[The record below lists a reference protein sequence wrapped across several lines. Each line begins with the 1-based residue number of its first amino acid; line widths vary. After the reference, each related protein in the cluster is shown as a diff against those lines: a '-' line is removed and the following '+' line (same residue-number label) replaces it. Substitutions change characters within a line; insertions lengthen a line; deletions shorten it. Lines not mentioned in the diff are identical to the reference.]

1 MRELYISVA
10 ANYIKI
16 GYTSNYFNIVT
27 VLIIKW
33 IIYKN
38 EFNYYE

>member
-1 MRELYISVA
+1 MLVA